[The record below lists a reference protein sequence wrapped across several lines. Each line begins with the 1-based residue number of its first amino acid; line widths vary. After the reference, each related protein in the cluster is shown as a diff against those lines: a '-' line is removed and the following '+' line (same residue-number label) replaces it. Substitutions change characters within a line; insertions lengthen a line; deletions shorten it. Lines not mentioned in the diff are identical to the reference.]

1 MQVDV
6 ELAPGSSAPI
16 AGSDAVSKPIAGIS
30 EAARAGLVRLAA
42 SQALSGRPGELALIG
57 FTDAA
62 DSIRIDG
69 ARPGRQAIAAI
80 VEPFEVQAADS
91 LAGIAPRQRLVSSY
105 SGDGDGLVDVY
116 DFDLPQGLTARPALN
131 YTLLETGNATV
142 RSVEVYDWDN
152 HTWRALPKQ
161 QVPVRAQGPAQL
173 APGEASQG
181 TVRVRVREA
190 MLHQATLSVGD
201 QQP

>member
-1 MQVDV
+1 V
-6 ELAPGSSAPI
+6 A
-16 AGSDAVSKPIAGIS
+16 AV
-30 EAARAGLVRLAA
+30 
-42 SQALSGRPGELALIG
+42 
-57 FTDAA
+57 
-62 DSIRIDG
+62 
-69 ARPGRQAIAAI
+69 

-131 YTLLETGNATV
+131 YTLLETGSATV
-142 RSVEVYDWDN
+142 RSVEVYDWDSR
-152 HTWRALPKQ
+152 TWRALPKQ
-161 QVPVRAQGPAQL
+161 QVPVRAQAPASL
-173 APGEASQG
+173 AAGEVSQD